1 MTSQSVRAVYHAGN
15 LRLLEPLDLAE
26 GEEVSLV
33 IMTEKERARAALR
46 DILVD
51 PETIP
56 FVEGDEE
63 ELMRSIREAF
73 KGSPPLSEAII
84 EERRTGP

>member
-1 MTSQSVRAVYHAGN
+1 
-15 LRLLEPLDLAE
+15 
-26 GEEVSLV
+26 
-33 IMTEKERARAALR
+33 
-46 DILVD
+46 LVD